1 MNQNI
6 ANISKN
12 DKRIEMINS
21 SSRIFGIIF
30 SIFLVVQA
38 SAQESLVIPLL
49 LPDSTAVRLG
59 GMKEPIDL
67 NEIIDASLIF
77 SDVDDTRLG
86 DYRGNFKALVKDFS
100 LAAASIVD
108 PVALA
113 ENILS
118 FMYEKL
124 LVLYDEPQ
132 TRIDVMLDT
141 GRYNCVSSAVLY
153 LVLARSVGLQV
164 KGVKT
169 KDHAFCIVTIE
180 DKEYDV
186 ETTNIY
192 GFNPGEKREFH
203 DKFGHITG
211 YSYVP
216 PANYNS
222 RQETGE
228 KGILALILQ
237 NRSSILNAKKQYREA
252 VETSIDAYFLM
263 QDRGT
268 YDKMVASLMNV
279 ATYHNQNADYN
290 KAIDFLDQAIED
302 LGESIGSILGDSS
315 RQVFAA
321 DPKLIGQKGDILH
334 NWIVTLFNEKD
345 LDKAGVLI
353 EEQFS
358 SGELSD
364 QQRRSYMVYIYQ
376 VKAREI
382 SQGQNYLEAL
392 QCIEEGI
399 DLLGGDE
406 NLLNSRNVYRHNY
419 ESKVHNAMARAF
431 NAGKYEEAKVL
442 IEKALEQIPDS
453 TNLKKDLELIE
464 KVLET
469 K

>member
-1 MNQNI
+1 MNHNI

-12 DKRIEMINS
+12 DKRIEMINP

-30 SIFLVVQA
+30 SIFLVVQV
-38 SAQESLVIPLL
+38 SAQESPVIPRL
-49 LPDSTAVRLG
+49 LPDSMAVKLG
-59 GMKEPIDL
+59 SRNEPIDL

-77 SDVDDTRLG
+77 SDVDDTMLR
-86 DYRGNFKALVKDFS
+86 DYRKNFKARVKEFS
-100 LAAASIVD
+100 LAAASIMD

-113 ENILS
+113 EKVLY
-118 FMYEKL
+118 FMHEKL
-124 LVLYDEPQ
+124 LVLYEEPQ

-169 KDHAFCIVTIE
+169 KDHAFCIVTIG

-192 GFNPGEKREFH
+192 GFNPGEKREFL

-216 PANYNS
+216 PTNYSS

-237 NRSSILNAKKQYREA
+237 NRSSILNTKEQYREA
-252 VETSIDAYFLM
+252 AGTSINAYFLM

-268 YDKMVASLMNV
+268 YDKMVASIMNV
-279 ATYHNQNADYN
+279 ATYHNQNEDYD
-290 KAIDFLDQAIED
+290 KAIDFLDQVLED

-321 DPKLIGQKGDILH
+321 DPKLTGQKGDILH
-334 NWIVTLFNEKD
+334 NWIVTLFKEKD
-345 LDKAGVLI
+345 LEKARTLI
-353 EEQFS
+353 EEQFNN
-358 SGELSD
+358 GELNE
-364 QQRRSYMVYIYQ
+364 QQRRSYMVHIYQ
-376 VKAREI
+376 VKAQEI

-392 QCIEEGI
+392 HCIEEGI

-419 ESKVHNAMARAF
+419 EAKIHNAMAGAF
-431 NAGKYEEAKVL
+431 NAGKYEEAKAL

-453 TNLKKDLELIE
+453 VNLKKDLELIE